1 MGATFYGARFQEVA
15 VTASPLAARPR
26 SLGALAAAALIVA
39 VLGVLPPVTT
49 GWLTRLFTEVA
60 LLSDD
65 EVGWIMGGTGFALPG
80 QDYVDLINQN
90 YFGGA
95 GFLGLSTP
103 EQFCPIVCSPPL
115 SDGLTP
121 TFPGIDD
128 PSSLLP
134 FPQNLT
140 FGSSVATGAGI
151 LNHAIEYSLNAG
163 DLNAGDTVNIFG
175 YSQSAV
181 ISTVVMQHLQDL
193 GIPGDDLNFV
203 LVGSPNNPIGGL
215 LTRLQFPAGVE
226 AFNPFASAP
235 QHLPFLNVPLSI
247 GPTPTDFADTD
258 IYTAAYDG
266 WANFPEDPTNL
277 PAVLN
282 AIIGILTEHPKYPEL
297 AADTALNL
305 GSIDQTT
312 FYMFQ
317 TDELPLLWPIYQLG
331 DFGKVIGHALQ
342 PGLELGINW
351 GYGNPGDLAA
361 SANGLVGPWAVN
373 ASGELAKGSGLAG
386 FIPMMDPLQM
396 FAGAQDAGIHTFLDP
411 LNDILGFAGLG
422 QVPDWLSDAM
432 HIPYDLTNALDGF
445 LLSGWSDLVGWLQ
458 NTLADIGING
468 LDLINLIGPDAI
480 FNGLPL
486 ISGAPVIDAVG
497 LIFDVFNFFG
507 A

>member
-1 MGATFYGARFQEVA
+1 M
-15 VTASPLAARPR
+15 
-26 SLGALAAAALIVA
+26 
-39 VLGVLPPVTT
+39 
-49 GWLTRLFTEVA
+49 
-60 LLSDD
+60 
-65 EVGWIMGGTGFALPG
+65 
-80 QDYVDLINQN
+80 
-90 YFGGA
+90 
-95 GFLGLSTP
+95 
-103 EQFCPIVCSPPL
+103 

-317 TDELPLLWPIYQLG
+317 TDELPCCG
-331 DFGKVIGHALQ
+331 RST
-342 PGLELGINW
+342 N
-351 GYGNPGDLAA
+351 
-361 SANGLVGPWAVN
+361 SATSAR
-373 ASGELAKGSGLAG
+373 
-386 FIPMMDPLQM
+386 
-396 FAGAQDAGIHTFLDP
+396 
-411 LNDILGFAGLG
+411 
-422 QVPDWLSDAM
+422 
-432 HIPYDLTNALDGF
+432 
-445 LLSGWSDLVGWLQ
+445 
-458 NTLADIGING
+458 
-468 LDLINLIGPDAI
+468 
-480 FNGLPL
+480 
-486 ISGAPVIDAVG
+486 
-497 LIFDVFNFFG
+497 
-507 A
+507 